1 MTAERNIYLTMRTLD
16 EARRLIGDA
25 FPPEGRLES
34 EWLPAIETVG
44 RVLAEP
50 VFARLS
56 APGFHAAAMDGIAVR
71 AEDTF
76 GAGEGTPKELIAG
89 VEAFPVNTGRP
100 LPDGCNAVIMVE
112 HIEQLEGGRIRIE
125 APAFPWQHV
134 RRMGEDIVATELL
147 FPRHHRVTAYCVG
160 ALLAGGAFKI
170 SVWCKPRMLIIPSGG
185 ELVEWEGLGPASL
198 KAGQVL
204 ESNSYVL
211 GEMAAAQGARCTRHP
226 IVPDDPDALQRTLSA
241 AVAGDYDIVLTV
253 GGSSAGSEDYTRQ
266 AIAALGEV
274 LVHGVTI
281 MPGKPVVI
289 GRIAGKPVF
298 GMPGYAV
305 SAIVAF
311 EQFVAPMLA
320 GMLGIDAPERETI
333 RVHPAR
339 KIPSRLGM
347 EEFVRVKLGRVGE
360 RVIAT
365 PLPRGAG
372 AITTLTQADGIIRI
386 PNAVEGLKEEEPV
399 TAELLRPRAALDRTV
414 LVVGSHDNT
423 LDLLADEIRARGT
436 GLTLSS
442 NHVGS
447 MGGLM
452 ALRRGVCHLAG
463 CHLLDTSDGSYNG
476 SYIRRML
483 PGLAMRRVN
492 LVMRDQGLIVPS
504 GNPKGISGIA
514 DLARPDVTFINRQAG
529 SGTRILLDW
538 RLGQLGITAAGIRGY
553 ATEEFT
559 HMAVAVAV
567 LGGSADVG
575 LGICAAARAL
585 GLAFIPVVTEQYD
598 LVTPAA
604 FFDTPAFQT
613 MLGVIRSE
621 RFKSRVDAL
630 GGYGTEKSGVVM
642 E

>member
-1 MTAERNIYLTMRTLD
+1 
-16 EARRLIGDA
+16 
-25 FPPEGRLES
+25 
-34 EWLPAIETVG
+34 VG

-56 APGFHAAAMDGIAVR
+56 SPAFHAAAMDGIAVR
-71 AEDTF
+71 AERTF
-76 GAGEGTPKELIAG
+76 GAGEGRPRELVEG
-89 VEAFPVNTGRP
+89 VDAFPVNTGRP
-100 LPDGCNAVIMVE
+100 LPAGCDAVIMVE
-112 HIEQLEGGRIRIE
+112 HIEPLEGGRFRIE
-125 APAFPWQHV
+125 APAVPWQHV
-134 RRMGEDIVATELL
+134 RRQGEEIVATELL
-147 FPRHHRVTAYCVG
+147 FARNHRLTPYCLG
-160 ALLAGGAFKI
+160 ALLAGGVFHVA
-170 SVWCKPRMLIIPSGG
+170 VRRKPRVLVIPTGA
-185 ELVEWEGLGPASL
+185 ELLEWEGREPCALQ
-198 KAGQVL
+198 AGQVL
-204 ESNSYVL
+204 ETNSYVIAEL
-211 GEMAAAQGARCTRHP
+211 VAAHGGQCARHA
-226 IVPDDPDALQRTLSA
+226 VVADDPALLQRTLA
-241 AVAGDYDIVLTV
+241 EALAGESDLVLTV
-253 GGSSAGSEDYTRQ
+253 GGSSAGSEDFTRR

-305 SAIVAF
+305 STIVAF
-311 EQFVAPMLA
+311 EQFVAPLLA
-320 GMLGIDAPERETI
+320 GMLGVDAPQRETI
-333 RVHPAR
+333 SVHPAR

-372 AITTLTQADGIIRI
+372 AITTLTQADGMIRI
-386 PNAVEGLKEEEPV
+386 PTTVEGLKEELPV
-399 TAELLRPRAALDRTV
+399 TAELLRPRAALERTV
-414 LVVGSHDNT
+414 VVVGSHDNT

-436 GLTLSS
+436 GLSLSS
-442 NHVGS
+442 SHVGS

-463 CHLLDTSDGSYNG
+463 CHLLDTLDGSYNG

-483 PGLAMRRVN
+483 PEVAVRRVH
-492 LVMRDQGLIVPS
+492 LAMRDQGLMVPP
-504 GNPKGISGIA
+504 GNPKGITGFA

-538 RLGQLGITAAGIRGY
+538 RLAQLGIDPAGIRGY

-585 GLAFIPVVTEQYD
+585 GLDFIPVVTEQYD
-598 LVTPAA
+598 LVGRAD
-604 FFDTPAFQT
+604 FFDSPMFRALLET
-613 MLGVIRSE
+613 IRSE
-621 RFKSRVDAL
+621 RFTVRVAAL
-630 GGYGTEKSGVVM
+630 GGYGTARSG
-642 E
+642 ELLE